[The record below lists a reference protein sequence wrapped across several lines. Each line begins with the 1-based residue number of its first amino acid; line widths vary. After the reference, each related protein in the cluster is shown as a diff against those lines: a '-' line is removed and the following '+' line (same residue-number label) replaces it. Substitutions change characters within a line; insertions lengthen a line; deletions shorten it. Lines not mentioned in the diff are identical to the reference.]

1 MKQYIVGT
9 FYYGGYVSFHNLV
22 FHTKEDAEVFVTG
35 LKAKGEIAKI
45 YEITEVS
52 IL

>member
-9 FYYGGYVSFHNLV
+9 LYYGGCINFHNLI

-35 LKAKGEIAKI
+35 LKVKGEIAKI

>member
-9 FYYGGYVSFHNLV
+9 LYYGGSVCFHNLI
-22 FHTKEDAEVFVTG
+22 FHTKEDAEVFVIG

-45 YEITEVS
+45 YEIVEVS